1 MPRVVDVNVR
11 LFGEDLDIEQ
21 LDGSAR
27 QLRSELLD
35 LDVDHVSAV
44 SGGPAPTGTR
54 GLGTELVGQ
63 LVVGIGPGL
72 VALRQLLD
80 TLRGWRSNQEHLA
93 ISVQI
98 GEDRLELTN
107 ASSETEMQ
115 VVAAFIERH
124 ASG

>member
-1 MPRVVDVNVR
+1 MPRVVDVNVT

-35 LDVDHVSAV
+35 LDVDHVTPV
-44 SGGPAPTGTR
+44 TGGPAPEGTR
-54 GLGTELVGQ
+54 GLGPELVGQ

-80 TLRGWRSNQEHLA
+80 TLRGWRSNQNNLA
-93 ISVQI
+93 VSVQI

-107 ASSETEMQ
+107 TSPETERQ
-115 VVAAFIERH
+115 LVTAFIERH
-124 ASG
+124 ASA